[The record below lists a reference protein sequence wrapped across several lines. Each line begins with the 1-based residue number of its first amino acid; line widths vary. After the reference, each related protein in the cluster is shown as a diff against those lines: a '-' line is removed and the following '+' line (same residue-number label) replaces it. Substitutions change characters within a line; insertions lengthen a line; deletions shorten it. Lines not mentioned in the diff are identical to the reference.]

1 MSRNILIVDDAIFMR
16 TILRNMLEKSGYKV
30 VADAVNGKKAV
41 EKYIELYDTDQKPDV
56 VLMDITMPEMD
67 GITAL
72 KELKK
77 FDDKVL
83 VVMCSSLTSQHSVVE
98 AIKLGAR
105 HFIGKPFVEEDV
117 IKTIE
122 DVITKNNHK
131 N

>member
-1 MSRNILIVDDAIFMR
+1 MSKNILIVDDAVFMR
-16 TILRNMLEKSGYKV
+16 TILKNMLEKSGYTV
-30 VADAVNGKKAV
+30 VSDVDNGKKAV
-41 EKYIELYDTDQKPDV
+41 EKYKELFNTDKKPDV
-56 VLMDITMPEMD
+56 ILMDITMPEMD

-98 AIKLGAR
+98 AIKVGAK

-122 DVITKNNHK
+122 KVISQN
-131 N
+131 

>member
-1 MSRNILIVDDAIFMR
+1 MSKNILIVDDAVFMR
-16 TILRNMLEKSGYKV
+16 TILKNMLEKAGYIV
-30 VADAVNGKKAV
+30 VADAENGKKAV
-41 EKYIELYDTDQKPDV
+41 EKYKELYNTEKKPNL

-77 FDDKVL
+77 FDEKVL
-83 VVMCSSLTSQHSVVE
+83 VVMCSSLTAQHSVVE
-98 AIKLGAR
+98 AIKVGAK

-122 DVITKNNHK
+122 KVISQN
-131 N
+131 